1 MQITCDGGLTFCI
14 YTGRLFV
21 RVADCWRLNELVYF
35 NSSYSREMNGS
46 HFPPPRLQTTSRS
59 GSDVFVWNIICVHV
73 FFFLPPKL
81 HFISANGVFAEVFCL
96 LRVIAVKAWGIIFID
111 ENESGYKKYNAVLYF
126 GQMAKAS
133 RKYFNITSCDQLN
146 RG

>member
-35 NSSYSREMNGS
+35 SSSTPGRWTDHIS
-46 HFPPPRLQTTSRS
+46 PPPRHQTTSRS

-73 FFFLPPKL
+73 LLFFPHPN
-81 HFISANGVFAEVFCL
+81 FILFPQMACL
-96 LRVIAVKAWGIIFID
+96 LKCFAYRVWLLWRLEVSYPLTRMKVDIRNIMLFFTLDKWQRLL
-111 ENESGYKKYNAVLYF
+111 ESTLISLLAI
-126 GQMAKAS
+126 S
-133 RKYFNITSCDQLN
+133 
-146 RG
+146 

>member
-21 RVADCWRLNELVYF
+21 RVADCWRLSELVYF
-35 NSSYSREMNGS
+35 SSSYSREMNGS
-46 HFPPPRLQTTSRS
+46 HFPPSTPSDYIQVRFWCIRLKY
-59 GSDVFVWNIICVHV
+59 HV
-73 FFFLPPKL
+73 STCFFFVSIQ
-81 HFISANGVFAEVFCL
+81 HFISANGVFAEAFCL
-96 LRVIAVKAWGIIFID
+96 LGVITVKDWGIISID
-111 ENESGYKKYNAVLYF
+111 KNESGYKKHNAVLYF

-133 RKYFNITSCDQLN
+133 RKYFNITSCDQLK